1 MVGAWALQRETG
13 RATVSRVP
21 SSCIQNRRSLMES
34 SLIGCTER
42 AEMMVMNWNRTV
54 LDRTQRD
61 ALLQEGSPAVTGAG
75 ARDS

>member
-1 MVGAWALQRETG
+1 
-13 RATVSRVP
+13 
-21 SSCIQNRRSLMES
+21 MES

-42 AEMMVMNWNRTV
+42 AEMMVMNWNRAV